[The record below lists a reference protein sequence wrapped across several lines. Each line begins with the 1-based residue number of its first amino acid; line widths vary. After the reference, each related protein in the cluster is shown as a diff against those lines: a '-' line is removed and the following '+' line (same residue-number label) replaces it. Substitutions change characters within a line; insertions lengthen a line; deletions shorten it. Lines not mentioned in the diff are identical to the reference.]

1 MTEEYGIFD
10 LEKIVKFIIDRVA
23 MTGEIGM
30 SLSTSPEGFLT
41 VSVYPQKEDDDDTIS
56 DQS

>member
-30 SLSTSPEGFLT
+30 SLSTSQEGFLNI
-41 VSVYPQKEDDDDTIS
+41 SVYPQKNDNEDEE
-56 DQS
+56 

>member
-30 SLSTSPEGFLT
+30 SLSTSPEGFLNI
-41 VSVYPQKEDDDDTIS
+41 SVYPQKEQEDDKE
-56 DQS
+56 

>member
-30 SLSTSPEGFLT
+30 
-41 VSVYPQKEDDDDTIS
+41 
-56 DQS
+56 

>member
-1 MTEEYGIFD
+1 MTEEYGIFN

-30 SLSTSPEGFLT
+30 
-41 VSVYPQKEDDDDTIS
+41 
-56 DQS
+56 